1 MNKLVI
7 NKEDLRH
14 NIEKIKEF
22 ASRSGKDDNGNPLKI
37 IAVVKANGY
46 GLGIVEF
53 TKFLIENGIK
63 SFAVATKE
71 EAISLRNAGIK
82 EEILL
87 LSPCS
92 VEEELKELVEND
104 IILTMSSKEDAE
116 AIDKL
121 GQELKRTIKVHLKID
136 TGFGRYGFIYSKRDE
151 LIETLKTLEN
161 VKIKG
166 TYPHFSGSF
175 FNEKYTKLQFKRFI
189 DVIEILKLNEIDVGT
204 LHICNSA
211 AFLKY
216 PNMHL
221 NAVRIGSAFLGRLA
235 FKTFMDLKKIGK
247 LESEIVEIK
256 ELPKNYNIGY
266 SNSYK
271 TKRKTKIAIVNARI
285 YARI

>member
-161 VKIKG
+161 VKIEG
-166 TYPHFSGSF
+166 TYSHFSVSF

-256 ELPKNYNIGY
+256 ELPKKYNIGY

>member
-1 MNKLVI
+1 MNTLVI

-161 VKIKG
+161 VKIEG
-166 TYPHFSGSF
+166 TYSHFSVSF

-256 ELPKNYNIGY
+256 ALPKNYNIGY